1 MQAVWMEPS
10 SRQLRASFP
19 GFSATKLGGKEVH
32 GFNITFKTSVGMEKW
47 ARSSIHKVLSIFCA
61 MGICGDGCCS
71 FRVCWTMIHWL
82 VRFHVSKAVQAEY
95 QHLYLGGVAFR

>member
-32 GFNITFKTSVGMEKW
+32 GFNITFKTSVAWKNGRGLQSTRSCQFFAPW
-47 ARSSIHKVLSIFCA
+47 AFVVMAVVL
-61 MGICGDGCCS
+61 
-71 FRVCWTMIHWL
+71 
-82 VRFHVSKAVQAEY
+82 
-95 QHLYLGGVAFR
+95 LGFAGP